1 MINLL
6 ITKVIGNVIIV
17 NKIMAIIFLKFRY
30 STKKIR
36 LGVCI
41 IYCIKKTVGYLNN
54 RMSDKGC
61 LKTNNEFKV

>member
-17 NKIMAIIFLKFRY
+17 NKTIAIIFLKLRY
-30 STKKIR
+30 STKKTR

-41 IYCIKKTVGYLNN
+41 IYWIKKTVGYLNN
-54 RMSDKGC
+54 CISDKGC
-61 LKTNNEFKV
+61 LKTKNEFKV